1 MSQEKIEAIILTEDG
16 IMIQEI
22 DMMVRSGYTPN
33 MRVPSMEE
41 LSKIADGCTESITRM
56 REIRIK
62 QTDKETLLEMMFNE
76 MVEKHGPKN
85 VSKGDGYVTVTDNG
99 KDHKIW
105 IETV

>member
-1 MSQEKIEAIILTEDG
+1 MSQEKIEAFILTEGG

-22 DMMVRSGYTPN
+22 AFMRSTGFQPVLR
-33 MRVPSMEE
+33 MPSMEE

-56 REIRIK
+56 REERIK
-62 QTDKETLLEMMFNE
+62 RTDKEVLLEMMFNE
-76 MVEKHGPKN
+76 MVEKHGPDN
-85 VSKGDGYVTVTDNG
+85 VSKGDGYVTVTDGG